1 MLGVWGACSPRKC
14 LTFVAPKQQ
23 FSVFL
28 DVFEPNDAISLPSN
42 LENARVQLLKTSVKL
57 STVIDITVQN

>member
-1 MLGVWGACSPRKC
+1 MIKNLVKGLQNVRGLGACSPRKC

-42 LENARVQLLKTSVKL
+42 LENARVTTS
-57 STVIDITVQN
+57 